1 MTLNYTET
9 DTAPAGKSIEGK
21 GSSRGRY
28 AARNWAEA
36 AQMMCPGERLRDCE
50 GCLQK
55 LHAVPGSIGGQPV
68 MVLLQAGLVLCDVPA
83 LAGTATEHI
92 AETAQLQ
99 TEVLS

>member
-1 MTLNYTET
+1 
-9 DTAPAGKSIEGK
+9 
-21 GSSRGRY
+21 
-28 AARNWAEA
+28 
-36 AQMMCPGERLRDCE
+36 
-50 GCLQK
+50 
-55 LHAVPGSIGGQPV
+55 